1 MINFASL
8 FGGINRTAN
17 SAVNDLLDKPDTTL

>member
-8 FGGINRTAN
+8 FGGVSRGA
-17 SAVNDLLDKPDTTL
+17 SSMVNDLLDKPDTTI